1 MFPVSVGFRDLCVVG
16 VFHRIHSLQASPR
29 PFPQAFAAGGIMQ
42 SRQPGDIVAQ
52 RIKARTQ
59 LTGKN
64 ADALLRRYVLER
76 TLYRLAD
83 AYGPKMMLMGS
94 MLEMVDNPN
103 GSRPFS
109 DADIH
114 MEAMEDIERMVPDL
128 LTRTY
133 YDSDSPTGLL
143 EDHVRF
149 TGFNFLPLHR
159 SEGRGVRMKMKA
171 MLGITSVDVSV
182 DFHVGQDTVS
192 DHQVKRIPPM
202 FANLPTATV
211 HCQPVADRA
220 ADKICAML
228 DFGMENIRVKDLYD
242 IEAMVRSGR
251 FDPKTVGRALT
262 DRNPKGFAPAC
273 VTSTY
278 AERHQATWES
288 WLAESGIKDSRTLA
302 ELVREITRPVLDA
315 CREAVRIRLH
325 EQERK
330 DAPHLRLVHSR

>member
-1 MFPVSVGFRDLCVVG
+1 
-16 VFHRIHSLQASPR
+16 
-29 PFPQAFAAGGIMQ
+29 MQ
-42 SRQPGDIVAQ
+42 SRQSGDIVAQ
-52 RIKARTQ
+52 RIEAWAQ
-59 LTGKN
+59 STGKD
-64 ADALLRRYVLER
+64 AGALLRRYVLER
-76 TLYRLAD
+76 ALYRLAE
-83 AYGPKMMLMGS
+83 AYGPKMMLMGGVV
-94 MLEMVDNPN
+94 EMIDDPD
-103 GSRPFS
+103 GSRPFN

-114 MEAMEDIERMVPDL
+114 MEATENIERIVSDL

-159 SEGRGVRMKMKA
+159 SEDHGVRMKMKA

-182 DFHVGQDTVS
+182 DFHVGHDTVS
-192 DHQVKRIPPM
+192 DHEVKRIPPM
-202 FANLPTATV
+202 FANLPAATV
-211 HCQPVADRA
+211 RCQPVADRA

-251 FDPKTVGRALT
+251 FDPKTVGRALA

-288 WLAESGIKDSRTLA
+288 WLAESGIKDARTLT

-325 EQERK
+325 EKKRK